1 MTGAHVDLNDL
12 AQVEAALRRYLAGQV
27 GASVELRNFRRCS
40 VGFSW
45 LTISFD
51 LWPAVKEGEAF
62 ILQIGPPSGLFAPYS
77 ARPQV
82 LALGSLEGNRV
93 PVPHTFWHG
102 DEHSE
107 FGAPFFV
114 SERLPGDVLL
124 PWSIRR
130 SPSAD
135 AQELMGQFIDVLAR
149 IHATKWEHAPIAE
162 IADGLT
168 ADTAA
173 VRQID
178 DWSARIATWSPRS
191 FPMLTW
197 AEHWLRAHAPVAP
210 RVSIIHG
217 DYRIGNFLQ
226 DKGRITGILD
236 WEMAHLGDPH
246 EDIAWACLP
255 MFNGGS
261 RDLFGMLPR
270 SDVFARY
277 TAANGIPVC
286 PESVRFYE
294 VFALY
299 KSVAINL
306 GAVRCCEDGRYH
318 DVRMAA
324 MGTQVAPTLKQLY
337 RTVEAPL

>member
-1 MTGAHVDLNDL
+1 MEAVDLNDL
-12 AQVEAALRRYLAGQV
+12 AQVETAFKRYIAERVSGQV
-27 GASVELRNFRRCS
+27 EVRDFRRCS

-45 LTISFD
+45 LTLSFD
-51 LWPAVKEGEAF
+51 LAPAVTEGSQF
-62 ILQIGPPSGLFAPYS
+62 ILQIGPPNGLFAPYS
-77 ARPQV
+77 AWPQMF
-82 LALGSLEGNRV
+82 ALGSLQGSGV
-93 PVPHTFWHG
+93 PVPRTFWHG
-102 DEHSE
+102 DGGQV

-114 SERLPGDVLL
+114 SQRLPGDVLL
-124 PWSIRR
+124 PWSIKR
-130 SPSAD
+130 SPTAD
-135 AQELMGQFIDVLAR
+135 ADALLQQFIDVLAR
-149 IHATKWEHAPIAE
+149 IHAVDWREESIAGV
-162 IADGLT
+162 ADGVT
-168 ADTAA
+168 VKSTA

-178 DWSARIATWSPRS
+178 AWAEHIARWSDRS

-197 AEHWLRAHAPVAP
+197 AERWLRETAPVAP
-210 RVSIIHG
+210 RVSIVHG

-226 DKGRITGILD
+226 QGGQITGILD

-261 RDLFGMLPR
+261 RELFGLMPR
-270 SDVFARY
+270 SEVFARY
-277 TAANGIPVC
+277 TAACGIAVSA
-286 PESVRFYE
+286 ESVRFYE

-318 DVRMAA
+318 DMRMAA

-337 RTVEAPL
+337 RTMEASP